1 MSAPK
6 EYLPQQRFR
15 NRRSFNYARFRVHV
29 NNAIDGI
36 ITSILT
42 SFQVF
47 VTDLGDLVK
56 FGAFGFSSFFRAP
69 IRLSELFQHMEFI
82 GNKSVGII
90 CLTGS
95 FTGMALTYQIFL
107 GFKIVNAT
115 SLVGPTVA
123 LGITRELGPVLTGL
137 IVAARAGG
145 AMAAR
150 LGTMRVTEQIDALEV
165 MAVEPIQY
173 LVSPR
178 LVAAVLV
185 MPLLTGVFDFLAL
198 IGSYLLGIHVLGM
211 DTALFLD
218 RTQLWLQP
226 SHIFEGLFK
235 SAVFGLF
242 FAVICTHRGFFTKG
256 GAEGVGS
263 STNRGVV
270 MSMVMIII
278 LDFFLTNMIDI
289 FYKFSGMGNGLR

>member
-6 EYLPQQRFR
+6 EYLPQQRFK
-15 NRRSFNYARFRVHV
+15 RRAFNYARFRIQV
-29 NNAIDGI
+29 NNAINNFVN
-36 ITSILT
+36 SILE
-42 SFQVF
+42 SFRVF
-47 VTDLGDLVK
+47 VFDVGDLAR
-56 FGAFGFSSFFRAP
+56 FGSFAITSFFRRP
-69 IRLSELFQHMEFI
+69 YRFPELFQHMEFI

-90 CLTGS
+90 CLTGL
-95 FTGMALTYQIFL
+95 FTGMALTYQIYL

-150 LGTMRVTEQIDALEV
+150 LASMRVTEQIDALEV

-185 MPLLTGVFDFLAL
+185 MPLLTGIFDFLAL
-198 IGSYLLGIHVLGM
+198 GGSYLLGINVLGM
-211 DTALFLD
+211 DAALFLD
-218 RTQLWLQP
+218 RTELWLQP

-242 FAVICTHRGFFTKG
+242 FAIICTHRGFHTKG
-256 GAEGVGS
+256 GAEGVGAA
-263 STNRGVV
+263 TNRGVV

-278 LDFFLTNMIDI
+278 LDFFLTNMIDA
-289 FYKFSGMGNGLR
+289 FYKLIGAGGGLR

>member
-6 EYLPQQRFR
+6 EYLPQERFK
-15 NRRSFNYARFRVHV
+15 RSFNYARFRVHV
-29 NNAIDGI
+29 NNSIDGFVK
-36 ITSILT
+36 SILE
-42 SFQVF
+42 SFRLFVF
-47 VTDLGDLVK
+47 DVGDLVR
-56 FGAFGFSSFFRAP
+56 FGSYATTSFFRKP
-69 IRLSELFQHMEFI
+69 LRLTELFQHMEFI

-90 CLTGS
+90 CLTGL

-150 LGTMRVTEQIDALEV
+150 LASMRVTEQIDALEV

-178 LVAAVLV
+178 IVATVLV

-198 IGSYLLGIHVLGM
+198 LGSYLLGVNVLGM
-211 DTALFLD
+211 DQALFLD
-218 RTQLWLQP
+218 RTELWLQP

-235 SAVFGLF
+235 SAVFGMF
-242 FAVICTHRGFFTKG
+242 FAVICTHRGFHTKG

-263 STNRGVV
+263 ATNRGVV

-289 FYKFSGMGNGLR
+289 FYKMIGAGGGLR